1 MEIFANRIS
10 FHLAMIEVEKDSVRD
25 LISDLP
31 DSIIETILTKLPIKD
46 GVRTSILSTRWRY
59 RWASMTNLVF
69 DDRGVAEYEEIVHFI
84 QKFLLLH
91 DGPIHKFSVQSSYMR
106 GSAEVDQWLLYL
118 SRREVKELIIE
129 LGEDE
134 WFKAHSSLFSF
145 KNLTRLELVH
155 CELCPPPDFKGFM
168 WLKHIDFQQVVFPQD
183 DYDRLIASCPLLET
197 LTLSSYDSI
206 ELTIHAPNLKYL
218 TVDGEFM
225 ELCLAHTPLLVAAN
239 INLYI
244 SDHIVEHLEQS
255 SSCNLDKFLGGAAK
269 LERLVGKVY
278 FVKFVSVGIGHGRRL
293 MTYHHLKYIELYE
306 VSFED
311 LKEVLVVLQ
320 LIVNSPILK
329 TLQVSTASR
338 TKIEPE
344 DLQFWDKNTFDDAM
358 LHELKTV
365 KLSDVSGMPVEMGFI
380 KFLLEHS
387 PCLEEM
393 TIRPTNMTDASVSML
408 VELASF
414 RRASPQASVVFIHD
428 PM

>member
-1 MEIFANRIS
+1 
-10 FHLAMIEVEKDSVRD
+10 MIEAEKDSARD

-46 GVRTSILSTRWRY
+46 VVRTSILSTRWRY
-59 RWASMTNLVF
+59 RWASITNLVF

-106 GSAEVDQWLLYL
+106 GSAEVDQWFLFL

-134 WFKAHSSLFSF
+134 WFRAHSSLFSF
-145 KNLTRLELVH
+145 KHLTRLELVH

-183 DYDRLIASCPLLET
+183 DYDRLIAGCPLLET

-239 INLYI
+239 INLYM

-320 LIVNSPILK
+320 LIVNSPVLK
-329 TLQVSTASR
+329 TLQVSVSTASR
-338 TKIEPE
+338 TKVEPE
-344 DLQFWDKNTFDDAM
+344 DLQFWDKNAFDDAT